1 MADVQPFRAFR
12 PTRDKVHLVAS
23 RSYITYKSKD
33 LISKLDEN
41 PFTFL
46 HILNPEY
53 KTKNSTPSNSTER
66 FKNVKSKFEDF
77 VNEQILM
84 QDDDESF
91 YIYRQIKDGHPY
103 LGIIACASVED
114 YYNNSIKK
122 HEATITHR
130 EEIFKTYLQT
140 VQINAEPVCFTYPNH
155 EKIDQMTQERIL
167 ERPEYDFTTTNRD
180 RHTFW
185 TIHDQPSVDRLKKYF
200 TEIESIYI
208 ADGHHRSASS
218 ALLGKNL
225 KEENPNHTGKE
236 AYNYFMGYFIPE
248 NDLQIYEF
256 NRLVTSIGHLSL
268 IEFLN
273 EIKNDFEIT
282 FVDRDFF
289 RPQKNH
295 EIGMYIEGKWYCLI
309 PKEGRF
315 LENDA
320 VNSLD
325 VSILTNHL
333 LSPILGIS
341 DLKTDDRIYF
351 KGGLEGINALKKDV
365 DTGKAKVA
373 FAHFPVSMQQLKK
386 ISDANQ
392 IMPPKSTWIEP
403 KLRSGL
409 TVYSTKETSSI
420 S

>member
-1 MADVQPFRAFR
+1 MADIKPFKAFR

-23 RSYITYKSKD
+23 RSYITYKKED
-33 LISKLDEN
+33 LIRKLDEN

-53 KTKNSTPSNSTER
+53 KQTKRTEGNSVE
-66 FKNVKSKFEDF
+66 KFRKVGDKFQDF

-84 QDDDESF
+84 QDLKESF
-91 YIYRQIKDGHPY
+91 YVYRQIKEGHPY

-114 YYNNSIKK
+114 YYSNVIKK
-122 HEATITHR
+122 HEATITVR
-130 EEIFKTYLQT
+130 EEMFKTYLET

-155 EKIDQMTQERIL
+155 EKIDELTQAKIL

-185 TIHDQPSVDRLKKYF
+185 KIDDESLVQRLITYF
-200 TEIESIYI
+200 NEVESIYI

-218 ALLGKNL
+218 ALLGKSL
-225 KEENPNHTGKE
+225 KESNPNHTGDE

-248 NDLQIYEF
+248 NDLKIFEF
-256 NRLVTSIGHLSL
+256 NRLVTTIGEYNLAS
-268 IEFLN
+268 FL
-273 EIKNDFEIT
+273 EAIKKDFELA
-282 FVDRDFF
+282 FVEGDFF
-289 RPQKNH
+289 RPQKVH
-295 EIGMYIEGKWYCLI
+295 EIGMYIEGKWFCLI
-309 PKEGRF
+309 PKEGHF
-315 LENDA
+315 KEHDPVKN
-320 VNSLD
+320 LD

-333 LSPILGIS
+333 LGPILGIT
-341 DLKTDDRIYF
+341 DLKTDKRVYF
-351 KGGLEGINALKKDV
+351 KGGLAGIEALKKDV

-373 FAHFPVSMQQLKK
+373 FAHFPVSMQQLKT

-392 IMPPKSTWIEP
+392 TMPPKSTWIEP

-409 TVYSTKETSSI
+409 TVYCTK
-420 S
+420 